1 MLDVELGS
9 SNIQKFKKANRIA
22 LFGNGGNLAVAQHM
36 ASDIFRH
43 TGKFCFAPDSI
54 NTTALA
60 GDVDWKKPWMQYA
73 KNADLII
80 GISCRKNATVSE
92 ALLTVEYPIQTI
104 LIAPEQHDTLAT
116 IVIPAKSYHEF
127 ECNAIWTI
135 YMLME
140 SIGVELPLLPHLQ

>member
-1 MLDVELGS
+1 MLDVDLGPA
-9 SNIQKFKKANRIA
+9 NIQKFKKANRIA

-60 GDVDWKKPWMQYA
+60 GDVDWKTPWMQYA

-80 GISCRKNATVSE
+80 GITCRKDATIAA
-92 ALLTVEYPIQTI
+92 ALLTIEYPKQTI
-104 LIAPEQHDTLAT
+104 LIAPERNDNIET
-116 IVIPAKSYHEF
+116 IVIPARSYHEF
-127 ECNAIWTI
+127 ECNALWSL

-140 SIGVELPLLPHLQ
+140 ASGVKLPLLPHLQ

>member
-1 MLDVELGS
+1 
-9 SNIQKFKKANRIA
+9 
-22 LFGNGGNLAVAQHM
+22 
-36 ASDIFRH
+36 
-43 TGKFCFAPDSI
+43 
-54 NTTALA
+54 
-60 GDVDWKKPWMQYA
+60 MQYA

-92 ALLTVEYPIQTI
+92 ALLTVEYPKHTI

-127 ECNAIWTI
+127 ECNAIWSI

-140 SIGVELPLLPHLQ
+140 SIVVELPLLPPLQ